1 MSMLLKKA
9 GFPIQVRSIDGS
21 QVKEAQI
28 VIVDTVTPGGRYPLG
43 FVADKKPMNVA
54 LSRAQSGRIII
65 SNARM
70 ADNTWASE
78 ATNLWI
84 DLSREH
90 KRDGGMW
97 AGTVDDREIREEMAI
112 PGPGICKYSQE
123 DKGRSCVPTP

>member
-1 MSMLLKKA
+1 MALKGKRHRSLLV
-9 GFPIQVRSIDGS
+9 IQR
-21 QVKEAQI
+21 
-28 VIVDTVTPGGRYPLG
+28 TPGGRYKLG
-43 FVADKKPMNVA
+43 FAADKKRMEVT

-97 AGTVDDREIREEMAI
+97 AVTVEDREIREEMAI
-112 PGPGICKYSQE
+112 PGPGIGEQF
-123 DKGRSCVPTP
+123 